1 MKINVI
7 NTPVVDF
14 TTVNV
19 EERKDL
25 KIRAG
30 DTVKV
35 SVKIQEK
42 NSKGKERV
50 RIQIFE
56 GLVLSRKHG
65 SEAGATICVRK
76 VSKGIGVE
84 RIFPIFS
91 PIIDKIEIVKRGGVR
106 KSKLYYLREKVAKEI
121 RRQMRR
127 ASLVNVAT
135 TSDIEETEKKIKEA
149 EEAQAAEEAAASE
162 TAAKDKEIADAKAVE
177 EAEEISEEVAEEVV
191 EKVEEK
197 MANVE
202 KTEAETEVKAES
214 AEIVEEVSEEKP
226 EEEKKA

>member
-1 MKINVI
+1 MKTNVI
-7 NTPVVDF
+7 NTPVADF

-19 EERKDL
+19 EERKEL
-25 KIRAG
+25 NIRAG

-42 NSKGKERV
+42 NAKGKERV

-65 SEAGATICVRK
+65 NEAGATICVRK
-76 VSKGIGVE
+76 VSKGVGVE
-84 RIFPIFS
+84 RIFPVFS

-106 KSKLYYLREKVAKEI
+106 KSKLYYLRDKVAKEI

-135 TSDIEETEKKIKEA
+135 TSDIEETEKRIKEA
-149 EEAQAAEEAAASE
+149 EDAKAAEEAAAE
-162 TAAKDKEIADAKAVE
+162 EAAAAEVAAKEKEVADAEAAKAAE
-177 EAEEISEEVAEEVV
+177 EAAAKAEAEKPAEEEAKEEAPAEEVKEEVV
-191 EKVEEK
+191 EEK
-197 MANVE
+197 A
-202 KTEAETEVKAES
+202 
-214 AEIVEEVSEEKP
+214 
-226 EEEKKA
+226 EEEKKD

>member
-7 NTPVVDF
+7 NTPVKDF

-19 EERKDL
+19 DERKDL

-35 SVKIQEK
+35 SVKIKEK
-42 NSKGKERV
+42 GAKGKERI

-106 KSKLYYLREKVAKEI
+106 KSKLYYLRDKVAKEI

-127 ASLVNVAT
+127 ASLVRVAT
-135 TSDIEETEKKIKEA
+135 TSDIEETEKRIKEA
-149 EEAQAAEEAAASE
+149 EELKAAEEAKVAE
-162 TAAKDKEIADAKAVE
+162 VAAKEKEEADAKAAKESE
-177 EAEEISEEVAEEVV
+177 EA
-191 EKVEEK
+191 
-197 MANVE
+197 
-202 KTEAETEVKAES
+202 KAES
-214 AEIVEEVSEEKP
+214 EKPAEEELKEETVTEEVKEEAT
-226 EEEKKA
+226 EEKKD